1 VAAVSDLDVL
11 LAGLDAS
18 SDRTPYLFCS
28 VPSSPWPPAVPE
40 GVEPVAVVAEAEGF
54 TLVVAAGQADHAG
67 LDADRA
73 FVAGRVTLR
82 VHSDLNAIG
91 LTAHVSRVLAD
102 AGIAAN
108 VVAGRFHDHVFVP
121 FDRLDEALDLLRGT
135 GS

>member
-1 VAAVSDLDVL
+1 MAAVSDLDAL

-28 VPSSPWPPAVPE
+28 VPTSPWPPAVPT
-40 GVEPVAVVAEAEGF
+40 GVEPVAVVAEDEGF
-54 TLVVAAGQADHAG
+54 TVVVAAEHADAAG

-73 FVAGRVTLR
+73 FLAGRVTLR
-82 VHSDLNAIG
+82 VHSDLAAVG

-102 AGIAAN
+102 AGISAN

-121 FDRLDEALDLLRGT
+121 FDRLDEALDLLGST
-135 GS
+135 GR

>member
-1 VAAVSDLDVL
+1 VAAVSDLDAL

-28 VPSSPWPPAVPE
+28 VPSSSWPPAVPE
-40 GVEPVAVVAEAEGF
+40 GVEPVAVVAEDEGF
-54 TLVVAAGQADHAG
+54 TLVVAAEQADAAG
-67 LDADRA
+67 LDADRG

-82 VHSDLNAIG
+82 VHSDLAAVG
-91 LTAHVSRVLAD
+91 LTAHVSRMLAD
-102 AGIAAN
+102 AGISAN

-121 FDRLDEALDLLRGT
+121 FDRLDEALDLLGRA